1 MSSWQ
6 GFLARVLPDAH
17 YLKGGDRKVFALF
30 HLYTRGVDMDQE
42 QLLDEIEEWLRTHG
56 MVQGVHYSEA
66 AYLHRVKAI
75 REAIAHK
82 ADA

>member
-1 MSSWQ
+1 
-6 GFLARVLPDAH
+6 
-17 YLKGGDRKVFALF
+17 
-30 HLYTRGVDMDQE
+30 MDQE

-75 REAIAHK
+75 REAIANK
-82 ADA
+82 AAA